1 MGTSVE
7 WLYFILQAFNAG
19 DLAKYQE
26 LCHNY
31 KAALTAQPALVE
43 NEKKLWEKINIL
55 CLMELIFSRPS
66 EERTIPLSLIAEKT
80 KLSLDDVEHLLIK
93 SLSVHLIEGVID
105 QVDGTVRVSWVQ
117 PRVLGIPQITALKDR
132 LDNWLQKVH
141 TTLLAVEAETPDLVA
156 A

>member
-55 CLMELIFSRPS
+55 CLMELIFRFHWHSFIWGGKVG
-66 EERTIPLSLIAEKT
+66 RTDFGMQVRRVWNFANMFMKKT
-80 KLSLDDVEHLLIK
+80 
-93 SLSVHLIEGVID
+93 G
-105 QVDGTVRVSWVQ
+105 
-117 PRVLGIPQITALKDR
+117 
-132 LDNWLQKVH
+132 
-141 TTLLAVEAETPDLVA
+141 AETITDAQIRENSRKRKQRKFWGLREGWGPH
-156 A
+156 

>member
-93 SLSVHLIEGVID
+93 SLSVCE
-105 QVDGTVRVSWVQ
+105 
-117 PRVLGIPQITALKDR
+117 VLDMCVFSFTM
-132 LDNWLQKVH
+132 
-141 TTLLAVEAETPDLVA
+141 
-156 A
+156 